1 MSCRWC
7 TDMRVKR
14 PVALDIF
21 RTEFPPLNPV
31 FPDMADCHSSGARL
45 SAGLKY
51 FASNWTIYLY

>member
-31 FPDMADCHSSGARL
+31 FPDMAAATRQALVCPQG
-45 SAGLKY
+45 
-51 FASNWTIYLY
+51 